1 MAALIVLALPICI
14 ADLKYHRI
22 PNIYL
27 ILIFYVVAL
36 ERIFTGV
43 VSVKFFLLAASLLFA
58 LQCIVGIGM
67 GDVKLIL
74 LICATLNLS
83 RALQL
88 GLLLLAIC
96 VSASLMVIIYYVVTA
111 RIPRQI
117 ALAPVILMGVGLY
130 LCAGS
135 VDFLQEYAHA
145 LVNSW

>member
-36 ERIFTGV
+36 DQILTGV
-43 VSVKFFLLAASLLFA
+43 VSVKFFLLAASLLFV
-58 LQCIVGIGM
+58 LQCIAGIGM

-83 RALQL
+83 RAFQL

-96 VSASLMVIIYYVVTA
+96 VSASLMVIIYFVVTA

-117 ALAPVILMGVGLY
+117 ALAPAILMGVGLY

>member
-1 MAALIVLALPICI
+1 VAALILLTLPICI

-36 ERIFTGV
+36 EQIFTGLA
-43 VSVKFFLLAASLLFA
+43 SVNFFLLAASLLFA
-58 LQCIVGIGM
+58 LQCIAGIGM

-74 LICATLNLS
+74 LICATLNFS
-83 RALQL
+83 SMFQL

-117 ALAPVILMGVGLY
+117 ALAPAILSGVGLY

-135 VDFLQEYAHA
+135 VDLLQEYAHA

>member
-43 VSVKFFLLAASLLFA
+43 VSVNFFLLAASLLFA

-74 LICATLNLS
+74 LTCATLNLS

>member
-1 MAALIVLALPICI
+1 
-14 ADLKYHRI
+14 
-22 PNIYL
+22 
-27 ILIFYVVAL
+27 
-36 ERIFTGV
+36 
-43 VSVKFFLLAASLLFA
+43 
-58 LQCIVGIGM
+58 M

-83 RALQL
+83 RAFQL

-96 VSASLMVIIYYVVTA
+96 VSASLMVIIYFVVNA

-117 ALAPVILMGVGLY
+117 ALAPAILMGVGLY

>member
-14 ADLKYHRI
+14 ADIKYHRI

-36 ERIFTGV
+36 EQILTGV
-43 VSVKFFLLAASLLFA
+43 FSVKIFLLAASLLFV
-58 LQCIVGIGM
+58 LQCIAGIGM

-83 RALQL
+83 RAFQL

-96 VSASLMVIIYYVVTA
+96 VSASLMVIIYFVVNA

-117 ALAPVILMGVGLY
+117 ALAPAILMGVGLY